1 MEALQNLNH
10 IDQLAMATRSGNPA
24 AGNQLWSIMRRY
36 CAGAARQARAMGV
49 PREDAEQ
56 FIGLAVAIALHSWD
70 PAQGHFAPWGYWKLR
85 GELSVFRG
93 CKEVDTVPLE
103 DWDQG
108 DTVPLEDWDQ
118 GDTVPLE
125 DWDQGDSDASLVTG
139 DVAVDWS
146 PERVG
151 AVMRGLPD
159 DLAEWVHL
167 RYGEELPIAAAA
179 ERLGMTARCGQ
190 RMEVR
195 LETAVHAIL
204 EKNPLTEV
212 AEA

>member
-10 IDQLAMATRSGNPA
+10 IDQLAMATRSGNPT

-56 FIGLAVAIALHSWD
+56 FIGLAVTIALHSWD
-70 PAQGHFAPWGYWKLR
+70 PAQGHFAPWSYWKLR

-93 CKEVDTVPLE
+93 RKEVDTVPLE

-108 DTVPLEDWDQ
+108 DP
-118 GDTVPLE
+118 
-125 DWDQGDSDASLVTG
+125 DASLVTG

-179 ERLGMTARCGQ
+179 ERLGMTARRGQ

-204 EKNPLTEV
+204 EKTR
-212 AEA
+212 